1 MTFHFSH
8 KDETTTSLSDW
19 ADVGG
24 VADILALSQASNHHQ
39 PDCSSSSSSTSL
51 QMLLPSCEF
60 ADCPAV
66 SRLIH

>member
-1 MTFHFSH
+1 MTFHFSY

-24 VADILALSQASNHHQ
+24 VADLLALNHHQ